1 MEANRKGLKSKQS
14 PVPLIHNSAVSEKAK
29 KVYSMPFRPDNDTQK
44 AKAMA
49 QRCKLPFVDPLRAKV
64 EPAALS
70 LLAPEMALK
79 HRALPIRLVD
89 KFLLVA
95 MISPEDPIAIKS
107 LQLLTGCRIRPA
119 IAPKNTLFIALKK
132 YYGNGNSEEPEIKDS
147 DKTEA
152 KKAQAKSPKKIIRG
166 PEIVSVISNKG
177 GVGKTHL
184 SINIACGLARTGA
197 RVLLIDADLGNA
209 DISNKLGL
217 FPKLHLIDFL
227 EKKKQMH
234 ELVCR
239 TKFGFDLIASSYGEL
254 QLANL
259 YHAQKVRFIK
269 HFIKVSYSYDFAV
282 FDLGAGISRMTLDF
296 ALAADHTIILT
307 TPQDVISGYACTRAG
322 FYRFKQN
329 EESLEQ
335 RLPDYQP
342 RWTFSPMLVI
352 NQVDNFRQG
361 VALFDTIKKW
371 ADKNINSVEDKFRI
385 KPEYLGAIP
394 YDRVSLRAAEVKR
407 KPLLFTAP
415 HLKAAQSIQHMSSKF
430 SCPEATYNPKVK
442 IKHPLRRFA
451 AILSQKR

>member
-1 MEANRKGLKSKQS
+1 
-14 PVPLIHNSAVSEKAK
+14 
-29 KVYSMPFRPDNDTQK
+29 
-44 AKAMA
+44 
-49 QRCKLPFVDPLRAKV
+49 RAKV
-64 EPAALS
+64 EPAALR

-89 KFLLVA
+89 KILLVA
-95 MISPEDPIAIKS
+95 MISPQEPIAIKS

-119 IAPKNTLFIALKK
+119 IAPKNSLFIALKK
-132 YYGNGNSEEPEIKDS
+132 YYGNDERPEIIDS
-147 DKTEA
+147 AQANAE
-152 KKAQAKSPKKIIRG
+152 KAQAKSPKKIIRG
-166 PEIVSVISNKG
+166 PDIVSVISNKG

-184 SINIACGLARTGA
+184 SVNFACGLARTGA
-197 RVLLIDADLGNA
+197 KVLLIDADLGNA

-234 ELVCR
+234 ELICR
-239 TKFGFDLIASSYGEL
+239 TKYGFDFIASSYGEF

-269 HFIKVSYSYDFAV
+269 QFINVSQSYDFTV
-282 FDLGAGISRMTLDF
+282 FDLGAGISRVTLDF

-322 FYRFKQN
+322 FYRFKEN
-329 EESLEQ
+329 EENLEQ
-335 RLPDYQP
+335 RLPNYQP
-342 RWTFSPMLVI
+342 RWTFSPMLGI

-361 VALFDTIKKW
+361 KQLFETIKKW
-371 ADKNINSVEDKFRI
+371 ADKNINAVEDKFRI

-394 YDRVSLRAAEVKR
+394 YDRVSLHTAEVKR
-407 KPLLFTAP
+407 KPLLFTSP
-415 HLKAAQSIQHMSSKF
+415 HIKAAQSIQHMCSKF
-430 SCPEATYNPKVK
+430 SCPEATFDPKVK
-442 IKHPLRRFA
+442 FKHPLRRFA

>member
-1 MEANRKGLKSKQS
+1 MEANKESLKSKLAPGS
-14 PVPLIHNSAVSEKAK
+14 LNHKTTVSEKAS
-29 KVYSMPFRPDNDTQK
+29 KVFSIPVRSDNDAQK

-49 QRCKLPFVDPLRAKV
+49 QRYQIPFVDPLRAKV
-64 EPAALS
+64 EPTALR

-95 MISPEDPIAIKS
+95 MMSPEEPIAIKS

-119 IAPKNTLFIALKK
+119 IAPKNSLFIALKK
-132 YYGNGNSEEPEIKDS
+132 YYGNGNGEGPEIKDS
-147 DKTEA
+147 AKNKG
-152 KKAQAKSPKKIIRG
+152 KKAQPKAPKKIIRS
-166 PEIVSVISNKG
+166 PDIVSVFSNKG

-184 SINIACGLARTGA
+184 SINVACGLVRTGA
-197 RVLLIDADLGNA
+197 KVLLIDADLGNA

-217 FPKLHLIDFL
+217 FPKLHLINFL

-239 TKFGFDLIASSYGEL
+239 TEFGFDLIASSYGEF

-269 HFIKVSYSYDFAV
+269 HFIKVSQSYDFAV
-282 FDLGAGISRMTLDF
+282 FDLGAGISRVTLDF

-307 TPQDVISGYACTRAG
+307 TPQDVISGYACIRAG

-342 RWTFSPMLVI
+342 RWTFSPMLGI

-361 VALFDTIKKW
+361 VALFETIKKW

-394 YDRVSLRAAEVKR
+394 YDSVSLRAAEVKR
-407 KPLLFTAP
+407 KPLLFTSP
-415 HLKAAQSIQHMSSKF
+415 HIKAAQSIQHMCSKF
-430 SCPEATYNPKVK
+430 SCPEATYDPKIK
-442 IKHPLRRFA
+442 FKHPLRRFA
-451 AILSQKR
+451 AILSQKL

>member
-1 MEANRKGLKSKQS
+1 MEVNRKSLKSKSSSGQ
-14 PVPLIHNSAVSEKAK
+14 LIHKSAGAEKAP
-29 KVYSMPFRPDNDTQK
+29 KVYSMPVRADNDTQK
-44 AKAMA
+44 AKAVA
-49 QRCKLPFVDPLRAKV
+49 QKSKIPFVDPLRAKV
-64 EPAALS
+64 EPAALR

-89 KFLLVA
+89 KILLVA
-95 MISPEDPIAIKS
+95 MISPEEPIAIKS

-119 IAPKNTLFIALKK
+119 IAPKNSLFIALKK
-132 YYGNGNSEEPEIKDS
+132 YYGNGNGEGAEISDS
-147 DKTEA
+147 AKANTE
-152 KKAQAKSPKKIIRG
+152 KAQAKSPKKIIRG
-166 PEIVSVISNKG
+166 PDIVSVISNKG

-184 SINIACGLARTGA
+184 SVNIACGLARTGA
-197 RVLLIDADLGNA
+197 KVLLIDADLGNA

-217 FPKLHLIDFL
+217 FPKMHLIDFL

-234 ELVCR
+234 ELICR
-239 TKFGFDLIASSYGEL
+239 TKYGFDFIASSYGEL

-269 HFIKVSYSYDFAV
+269 QFINVSQSYDFTV
-282 FDLGAGISRMTLDF
+282 FDLGAGISRVTLDF

-335 RLPDYQP
+335 RLSDYQP
-342 RWTFSPMLVI
+342 RLTFSPMLGI

-361 VALFDTIKKW
+361 KQLFDTIKKW
-371 ADKNINSVEDKFRI
+371 ADKNINAVEDKFRI

-394 YDRVSLRAAEVKR
+394 YDRVSLRAAEMKR
-407 KPLLFTAP
+407 KPLLFTSP
-415 HLKAAQSIQHMSSKF
+415 HIKAAQSIQHMCLKF
-430 SCPEATYNPKVK
+430 SCPEASFDPKVK
-442 IKHPLRRFA
+442 LKHPLRRFA

>member
-1 MEANRKGLKSKQS
+1 MSANRESLNNIQASG
-14 PVPLIHNSAVSEKAK
+14 PLNQNRADSDRAS
-29 KVYSMPFRPDNDTQK
+29 KVYSMPVRSDNDTQK

-64 EPAALS
+64 EPAALR

-89 KFLLVA
+89 KILLVA
-95 MISPEDPIAIKS
+95 MMSPEDPIAIKS
-107 LQLLTGCRIRPA
+107 MQLLTGCRIRPA
-119 IAPKNTLFIALKK
+119 IAPKNSLLTALTR
-132 YYGNGNSEEPEIKDS
+132 YYGNGNGEGAVISDS
-147 DKTEA
+147 
-152 KKAQAKSPKKIIRG
+152 AQANARKTQAKPPKKIIRG
-166 PEIVSVISNKG
+166 PDIVSVISNKG

-184 SINIACGLARTGA
+184 SVNIACGLARTGA
-197 RVLLIDADLGNA
+197 KVLLIDADLGNA

-239 TKFGFDLIASSYGEL
+239 TKFGFDFIASSYGEF

-269 HFIKVSYSYDFAV
+269 HFISVSQSYDFTV
-282 FDLGAGISRMTLDF
+282 FDLGAGISRVTLDF

-307 TPQDVISGYACTRAG
+307 TPQDIISGYACTRAG
-322 FYRFKQN
+322 FYRFKHN

-342 RWTFSPMLVI
+342 RWTFSPMLGI

-361 VALFDTIKKW
+361 KQLFNTIKKW
-371 ADKNINSVEDKFRI
+371 ADKNINAVEDKFRI

-394 YDRVSLRAAEVKR
+394 YDSVSLRAAEVKR

-415 HLKAAQSIQHMSSKF
+415 HIKAAQSIQHMCSKF
-430 SCPEATYNPKVK
+430 SCPEATFDPKVK
-442 IKHPLRRFA
+442 LKHPLRRFA
-451 AILSQKR
+451 AILSQKM

>member
-1 MEANRKGLKSKQS
+1 MEANRESLRSKKATGSVKQ
-14 PVPLIHNSAVSEKAK
+14 NTAVSDKAP
-29 KVYSMPFRPDNDTQK
+29 KVYSMPVRSDIDTQK
-44 AKAMA
+44 AKATA
-49 QRCKLPFVDPLRAKV
+49 KRSKLPFVDPLRAKV
-64 EPAALS
+64 EPAALN

-89 KFLLVA
+89 KILLVA
-95 MISPEDPIAIKS
+95 MISPEEPIAIKS

-119 IAPKNTLFIALKK
+119 IAPKNSLFMALKK
-132 YYGNGNSEEPEIKDS
+132 YYGNGNGEGPEIKDS
-147 DKTEA
+147 PKTQA
-152 KKAQAKSPKKIIRG
+152 NKAQAKPPKKIIRG
-166 PEIVSVISNKG
+166 PDIVSVISNKG

-184 SINIACGLARTGA
+184 SVNIACGLARTGA
-197 RVLLIDADLGNA
+197 KVLLIDADLGNA

-239 TKFGFDLIASSYGEL
+239 TKFGFDLIASSYGEF

-269 HFIKVSYSYDFAV
+269 HFIKVSQSYDFAV
-282 FDLGAGISRMTLDF
+282 FDLGAGISRVTLDF

-335 RLPDYQP
+335 RFPDYQP

-361 VALFDTIKKW
+361 FALFDNIKKW
-371 ADKNINSVEDKFRI
+371 ADKNINSVEDQFRI

-394 YDRVSLRAAEVKR
+394 YDRVSLRAAEMKR
-407 KPLLFTAP
+407 KPLLFTSP
-415 HLKAAQSIQHMSSKF
+415 HIKAAQSIQHISSKF
-430 SCPEATYNPKVK
+430 SCPEATYDSMVK
-442 IKHPLRRFA
+442 FKHPLRRFA
-451 AILSQKR
+451 AILSKKM